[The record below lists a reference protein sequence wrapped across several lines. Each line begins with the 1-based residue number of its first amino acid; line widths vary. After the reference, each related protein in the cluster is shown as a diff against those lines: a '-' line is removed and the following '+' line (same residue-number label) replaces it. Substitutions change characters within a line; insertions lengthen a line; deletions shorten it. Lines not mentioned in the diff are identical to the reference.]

1 MKKLA
6 LPALA
11 AVMATG
17 VANADV
23 TVNFKQIP
31 EGGKAVA
38 VHLLL
43 SDMQK
48 PRAERRAATVID
60 TLSIENGRLLLPLA
74 GGAAQYS
81 VEISD
86 VDGQIEF
93 FAAPGENIVIDV
105 NSLSPFSY
113 SMKGTELVDGMQA
126 MHEKIVPIVEQMNEI
141 RKRNTPD
148 KHSALDSLY
157 RSFVGISKDFIAA
170 NPDNA
175 ATPYAVLNLEGEDFI
190 RAFNGLS
197 EAAKSSI
204 VMPLV
209 VAQYESVM
217 KRQEQN
223 RKQQALQSGDVDA
236 PGFTLKNPEGKD
248 VSLADFRGKW
258 VILDFWGTWYP
269 WCIKGFPALKEAYR
283 KYEGKLEIIG
293 IDCGDE
299 QEQWKNGL
307 VKYELPWVQ
316 VYKPESET
324 KVIEDY
330 YVQGFPTKVIIS
342 PEGKIMNI
350 TVGENPDFFNILAKL
365 IGE

>member
-23 TVNFKQIP
+23 TVNFKQVP

-60 TLSIENGRLLLPLA
+60 TLSIENGRLVLPLA

-81 VEISD
+81 IVAGD
-86 VDGQIEF
+86 KHNQIDF

-113 SMKGTELVDGMQA
+113 SMKGTELVEGMQA
-126 MHEKIVPIVEQMNEI
+126 MNEKIAPIMEQVKEL
-141 RKRNTPD
+141 RKQENPD
-148 KHSALDSLY
+148 KNTLETLY
-157 RSFVGISKDFIAA
+157 ESYGRIFTDFIAA

-175 ATPYAVLNLEGEDFI
+175 ATPYAAMNLDSGDFI
-190 RAFNGLS
+190 KAYENLS
-197 EAAKSSI
+197 DAAKSSI

-217 KRQEQN
+217 KRQEQD
-223 RKQQALQSGDVDA
+223 RKQQALQSGDVEA

-258 VILDFWGTWYP
+258 VILDFWGTWCP
-269 WCIKGFPALKEAYR
+269 WCIKGFPALKEAYK

-307 VKYELPWVQ
+307 AKYELPWVQ
-316 VYKPESET
+316 VYKPEAET

-350 TVGENPDFFNILAKL
+350 TVGENPDFFNTLAKL